1 MDNKVLNKQIPI
13 KTIVDIANYFEEYK
27 ERYSDLFQKDQE
39 KNEKLNFAD
48 KNYEYR
54 SADVSLMYTIR
65 LRNGKNMK
73 ESNYNWFIVQLGQP
87 SIIEEV
93 IIDLR
98 ISYFGKIEKDN
109 TNDQY
114 NSINVSVD
122 FRNAGMNLNFS
133 DVYVEA
139 NSTNQERAANNK
151 DRFDKTIKNR
161 KIRIQSFC
169 IAVGIILSYIVYFI
183 LKINVNKLP
192 IDINQYLT
200 NKYIIIFGQ
209 WFLAI
214 LLGNISSYWYIVSIY
229 KPLLPEAK
237 YTKYNYST
245 SKAVYTDDVDDYT
258 NHCEVHFG
266 KFWDAEKRRNKIE
279 KIFKITRIIVLIQL
293 LISTILFF
301 VLK

>member
-1 MDNKVLNKQIPI
+1 M
-13 KTIVDIANYFEEYK
+13 
-27 ERYSDLFQKDQE
+27 
-39 KNEKLNFAD
+39 NFAD

-139 NSTNQERAANNK
+139 NSTNQERAANNIYYTVINILENNK

>member
-139 NSTNQERAANNK
+139 NSTNQERAANNIYYTVINILENNK

-237 YTKYNYST
+237 YTIIQHQKLFIQMMSMTILIIVKST
-245 SKAVYTDDVDDYT
+245 SE
-258 NHCEVHFG
+258 NFG
-266 KFWDAEKRRNKIE
+266 
-279 KIFKITRIIVLIQL
+279 T
-293 LISTILFF
+293 
-301 VLK
+301 LKKEEIK

>member
-139 NSTNQERAANNK
+139 NSTNQERAANNIYYTVINIIENNK

-237 YTKYNYST
+237 YT
-245 SKAVYTDDVDDYT
+245 

-266 KFWDAEKRRNKIE
+266 KFWDDEKRRNKIE

>member
-98 ISYFGKIEKDN
+98 ISYFGKIEKDKI
-109 TNDQY
+109 
-114 NSINVSVD
+114 S
-122 FRNAGMNLNFS
+122 
-133 DVYVEA
+133 
-139 NSTNQERAANNK
+139 
-151 DRFDKTIKNR
+151 RFQTAFPDTLTI
-161 KIRIQSFC
+161 
-169 IAVGIILSYIVYFI
+169 FI
-183 LKINVNKLP
+183 
-192 IDINQYLT
+192 IDINDCTLQGFV
-200 NKYIIIFGQ
+200 ID
-209 WFLAI
+209 I
-214 LLGNISSYWYIVSIY
+214 LIHGPHES
-229 KPLLPEAK
+229 
-237 YTKYNYST
+237 
-245 SKAVYTDDVDDYT
+245 
-258 NHCEVHFG
+258 
-266 KFWDAEKRRNKIE
+266 
-279 KIFKITRIIVLIQL
+279 
-293 LISTILFF
+293 
-301 VLK
+301 

>member
-139 NSTNQERAANNK
+139 NSTNQERAANNIYYTVINILENNK
-151 DRFDKTIKNR
+151 DRFDNTIKNR

-169 IAVGIILSYIVYFI
+169 IAVGIILSYIMRKEYH
-183 LKINVNKLP
+183 
-192 IDINQYLT
+192 
-200 NKYIIIFGQ
+200 
-209 WFLAI
+209 
-214 LLGNISSYWYIVSIY
+214 NI
-229 KPLLPEAK
+229 
-237 YTKYNYST
+237 
-245 SKAVYTDDVDDYT
+245 
-258 NHCEVHFG
+258 
-266 KFWDAEKRRNKIE
+266 
-279 KIFKITRIIVLIQL
+279 
-293 LISTILFF
+293 
-301 VLK
+301 

>member
-1 MDNKVLNKQIPI
+1 M
-13 KTIVDIANYFEEYK
+13 
-27 ERYSDLFQKDQE
+27 
-39 KNEKLNFAD
+39 
-48 KNYEYR
+48 
-54 SADVSLMYTIR
+54 
-65 LRNGKNMK
+65 
-73 ESNYNWFIVQLGQP
+73 
-87 SIIEEV
+87 
-93 IIDLR
+93 
-98 ISYFGKIEKDN
+98 
-109 TNDQY
+109 
-114 NSINVSVD
+114 
-122 FRNAGMNLNFS
+122 
-133 DVYVEA
+133 
-139 NSTNQERAANNK
+139 
-151 DRFDKTIKNR
+151 
-161 KIRIQSFC
+161 
-169 IAVGIILSYIVYFI
+169 YIVYFI

>member
-133 DVYVEA
+133 D
-139 NSTNQERAANNK
+139 
-151 DRFDKTIKNR
+151 R
-161 KIRIQSFC
+161 KS
-169 IAVGIILSYIVYFI
+169 VV
-183 LKINVNKLP
+183 
-192 IDINQYLT
+192 
-200 NKYIIIFGQ
+200 
-209 WFLAI
+209 
-214 LLGNISSYWYIVSIY
+214 
-229 KPLLPEAK
+229 
-237 YTKYNYST
+237 
-245 SKAVYTDDVDDYT
+245 
-258 NHCEVHFG
+258 
-266 KFWDAEKRRNKIE
+266 
-279 KIFKITRIIVLIQL
+279 
-293 LISTILFF
+293 
-301 VLK
+301 